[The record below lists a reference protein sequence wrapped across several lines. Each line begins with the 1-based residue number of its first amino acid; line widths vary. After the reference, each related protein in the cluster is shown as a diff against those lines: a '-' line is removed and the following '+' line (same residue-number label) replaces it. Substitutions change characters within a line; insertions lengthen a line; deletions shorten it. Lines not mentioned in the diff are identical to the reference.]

1 MWLRDIA
8 RSVLLGA
15 RFTAGSFIYRTLGAL
30 QVGQVSLCHSYQ
42 VHTAGRGLRVP
53 TWTLEPLYDDPKTVT
68 VPPSGL
74 FPEAGLRALGQ
85 RAR

>member
-15 RFTAGSFIYRTLGAL
+15 RFTAGSIYRTLGAL

-42 VHTAGRGLRVP
+42 VHTAGTGLRVP
-53 TWTLEPLYDDPKTVT
+53 TWMLEPLYDDPKTVT
-68 VPPSGL
+68 VPASGL